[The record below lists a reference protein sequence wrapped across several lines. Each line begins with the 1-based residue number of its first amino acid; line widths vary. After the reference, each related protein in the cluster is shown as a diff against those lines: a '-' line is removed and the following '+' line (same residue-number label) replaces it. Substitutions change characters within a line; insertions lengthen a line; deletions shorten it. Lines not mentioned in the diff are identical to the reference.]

1 MERSLLERGERWQRR
16 RNNDYFHVARH
27 RNCFLIVRWRKIQIM
42 DHGGMGLETERGSR
56 LWSVLLSQEMVQLV
70 EC

>member
-1 MERSLLERGERWQRR
+1 MERSLLEIAERWQRR
-16 RNNDYFHVARH
+16 RNNYHFHVVRH
-27 RNCFLIVRWRKIQIM
+27 QNCFLIVRWRKIQIM
-42 DHGGMGLETERGSR
+42 DHDGMGQETGRGSR